1 MVAIVL
7 ALALV
12 REGQK
17 ERMEWNVMMDE
28 MMLDGYMVFFCLTL
42 LLLSVYLSVCLS
54 VYMEPVG
61 GYRENVFFCTIG

>member
-1 MVAIVL
+1 
-7 ALALV
+7 
-12 REGQK
+12 
-17 ERMEWNVMMDE
+17 MEWNVMMDE